1 MQMKDYTERQKEFH
15 FLLSLKFFKHIRL
28 LYLGAFTV
36 QFNLYETSKRP
47 NKWFETH
54 RKRNVLYNHELLKKK
69 KRNWIVRTN
78 PCTILRVRINSC

>member
-15 FLLSLKFFKHIRL
+15 FLLSLKFLKISAL

-54 RKRNVLYNHELLKKK
+54 CKRNVLNNRELLKKK
-69 KRNWIVRTN
+69 EIG
-78 PCTILRVRINSC
+78 S

>member
-69 KRNWIVRTN
+69 KKLDRRTN